1 MTTPIFDQAHP
12 KIIELTFSFLDL
24 GQHGKNLF
32 IPLINSWDTANFRV
46 LWPDWP
52 HPFLNMFSQKKFW
65 STFNL
70 CEFVSTCKKTCYF
83 IDLLRR
89 SGWLKNPSILLAENI
104 LAHISW
110 TKLSPNMGFVQE
122 LFSIFFNFLHFSINL
137 SFWTIFG
144 AKKFFFGKLSTVIHN
159 FIWVSSTMPKK
170 KLKMQFQEN
179 AWTDRMMDRRTD
191 WPYFIGT
198 FQLPQGVQCKKNK
211 NFEFKIY
218 SVFDKKEGKGTCL
231 R

>member
-1 MTTPIFDQAHP
+1 
-12 KIIELTFSFLDL
+12 
-24 GQHGKNLF
+24 
-32 IPLINSWDTANFRV
+32 
-46 LWPDWP
+46 
-52 HPFLNMFSQKKFW
+52 
-65 STFNL
+65 
-70 CEFVSTCKKTCYF
+70 
-83 IDLLRR
+83 
-89 SGWLKNPSILLAENI
+89 
-104 LAHISW
+104 
-110 TKLSPNMGFVQE
+110 MGFVQE

-144 AKKFFFGKLSTVIHN
+144 AKKFFFVKLSTFIHN

-179 AWTDRMMDRRTD
+179 AWTDRMMDRRKD
-191 WPYFIGT
+191 LPYFIGT
-198 FQLPQGVQCKKNK
+198 FQLPQGVQYKKNK

>member
-144 AKKFFFGKLSTVIHN
+144 AKKFYCIASWIHFGHLICLKTNYNQKIKQLKFFLALIKTWFKWLVYPKVI
-159 FIWVSSTMPKK
+159 
-170 KLKMQFQEN
+170 
-179 AWTDRMMDRRTD
+179 
-191 WPYFIGT
+191 
-198 FQLPQGVQCKKNK
+198 
-211 NFEFKIY
+211 
-218 SVFDKKEGKGTCL
+218 
-231 R
+231 

>member
-144 AKKFFFGKLSTVIHN
+144 AKKFYCIASWIHFGHLICLKTNYNQKIKQLKFFLALIKTWFKLLVYPKVI
-159 FIWVSSTMPKK
+159 
-170 KLKMQFQEN
+170 
-179 AWTDRMMDRRTD
+179 
-191 WPYFIGT
+191 
-198 FQLPQGVQCKKNK
+198 
-211 NFEFKIY
+211 
-218 SVFDKKEGKGTCL
+218 
-231 R
+231 